1 MVKQMTVDN
10 YLEATELTKKLEA
23 SLPIKVKAGKEFI
36 KMLKKR
42 GEIVNPEKEFEVNW
56 VAYSGDEGGI
66 MCRLVSKNDNPEGE
80 DKVQYVV
87 SITHLKIDPNH
98 PHAEEIATYQRERN
112 RKLMLQ
118 NRGSLM
124 TELMPLH
131 SPKKRKSSKG
141 FGK

>member
-1 MVKQMTVDN
+1 MKVDN
-10 YLEATELTKKLEA
+10 YREATALTEKLKA
-23 SLPIKVKAGKEFI
+23 SLPIKVKAAKEFL

-42 GEIVNPEKEFEVNW
+42 GEIANPEKEFEVSW

-66 MCRLVSKNDNPEGE
+66 MCKLVSKNNNPEDQ
-80 DKVQYVV
+80 DKEEYVV
-87 SITHLKIDPNH
+87 SITHLKIDPDH

-118 NRGSLM
+118 NRGSLI
-124 TELMPLH
+124 TELMPSH
-131 SPKKRKSSKG
+131 PPQKRKSSKG

>member
-10 YLEATELTKKLEA
+10 YFEAKALTQKLEA
-23 SLPIKVKAGKEFI
+23 SLPIKVKVGKELL

-42 GEIVNPEKEFEVNW
+42 GAIINSEKEFEVNW

-66 MCRLVSKNDNPEGE
+66 MCRLVSKKDNPEDE
-80 DKVQYVV
+80 DKEQYVV
-87 SITHLKIDPNH
+87 SITHLKIDPDH

-112 RKLMLQ
+112 RKLILQ
-118 NRGSLM
+118 NRGSII
-124 TELMPLH
+124 TELMPLRP
-131 SPKKRKSSKG
+131 PKTKKSSKG